1 MPNTPILVFDP
12 DEQERTRLAKILTS
26 YGHDAFGTDTAA
38 GMVEAVQ
45 SADIPVVFLDVGES
59 IGHFTTLIGAI
70 RGASPHTAVVL
81 TGSSRDFD
89 LLLAV
94 YRTGADD
101 YIVKPFQEAEVGRR
115 LAAVLARRRLA
126 AAERRAERENLLK
139 AQQQVAQEYNEVL
152 ISFHEFQSRSLTAFL
167 DLQRRNVSL
176 ERQIRNLENPGF
188 DASQRSQVKVL
199 IAHADPSVSERFE
212 KLVDTINIRLER
224 QAFTG
229 GELLDR
235 IGAEPADL
243 LLIGSDL
250 PDIPGEIVA
259 SSAKAEN
266 PNTDVVLLREQA
278 GEYTLEL
285 ISNDSGIET
294 TRSLS
299 SFGDLVTFLG
309 EQCLTLSKRDEARQ
323 FAQNFKE
330 QHQEYISAL
339 IDMKKRIE
347 KVLKK

>member
-12 DEQERTRLAKILTS
+12 DEQQRTRLATILTG

-38 GMVEAVQ
+38 GMVEAVK
-45 SADIPVVFLDVGES
+45 SADIPLVFLDVGES

-89 LLLAV
+89 LVLTV
-94 YRTGADD
+94 FRTGADD
-101 YIVKPFQEAEVGRR
+101 YILKPYQEAEVGAR
-115 LAAVLARRRLA
+115 LTAVLARRRLA
-126 AAERRAERENLLK
+126 AAERHSERERLLS
-139 AQQQVAQEYNEVL
+139 AQQQVAREYNEVL
-152 ISFHEFQSRSLTAFL
+152 TSFHAFQSRSLSAFL
-167 DLQRRNVSL
+167 DLQRRNVEL
-176 ERQIRNLENPGF
+176 ERQIRILENPGL

-199 IAHADPSVSERFE
+199 ISHADPAVSERLD
-212 KLVDTINIRLER
+212 KLVDTLNIRLQR

-235 IGAEPADL
+235 IGVEPVDL

-266 PNTDVVLLREQA
+266 PNTEVLLLREQA
-278 GEYTLEL
+278 DAYTLEL
-285 ISNDSGIET
+285 ISNDSGTET

-299 SFGDLVTFLG
+299 SFGEFATFLG
-309 EQCLTLSKRDEARQ
+309 ERCRTLSNRDEARQ
-323 FAQNFKE
+323 FAQDFKE

-339 IDMKKRIE
+339 IDMKTKIE